1 MKKNKVLI
9 LLNLIIF
16 FLGCKNESILPND
29 FELNKVNSFYCGVY
43 KTEIFIIENKTPSL
57 DDLVELPNFKIKL
70 EVDRQ
75 SYKWELMNVD
85 SDIFK
90 SLIYE
95 LNSSFSISKN
105 DTERKKWIKTFLLEL
120 KEKKEGFYISG
131 IYSKI
136 VFNQSDFNY
145 NFHNYYLLNIEK
157 SKLIKLTK
165 VSL

>member
-16 FLGCKNESILPND
+16 FFGCKNESILPND
-29 FELNKVNSFYCGVY
+29 FELNKVNSFYCGLY
-43 KTEIFIIENKTPSL
+43 RTEILLFENKAPSL
-57 DDLVELPNFKIKL
+57 DDLVGLPNYNIKL
-70 EVDRQ
+70 EVNRE

-95 LNSSFSISKN
+95 LNSSFIVTKN
-105 DTERKKWIKTFLLEL
+105 DTDKKWIKTFLLEL
-120 KEKKEGFYISG
+120 NEKKDEFYISG

-136 VFNQSDFNY
+136 DVNQSDFNY